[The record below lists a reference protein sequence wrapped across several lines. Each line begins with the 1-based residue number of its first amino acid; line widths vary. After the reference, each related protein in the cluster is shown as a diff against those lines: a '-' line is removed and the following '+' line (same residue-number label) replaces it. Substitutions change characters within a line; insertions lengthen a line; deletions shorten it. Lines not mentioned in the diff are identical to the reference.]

1 MPNKTRST
9 LEDINTLDALIA
21 KARKDNRHG
30 SMKYFIRKKALI
42 EQGVNQYKVA
52 KFTAAV
58 VRKYSPTTQFC

>member
-42 EQGVNQYKVA
+42 EQCVNQYKVA
-52 KFTAAV
+52 
-58 VRKYSPTTQFC
+58 